1 MPKYSQPTPK
11 QINFL
16 VEAGKEFSQ
25 SIDLSDFKDLKD
37 AETLPDRMFSFV
49 CDKILKSE
57 DNEIKIEL
65 PRFLMFRGYSEFIS
79 VSTKASI
86 MALKGM

>member
-16 VEAGKEFSQ
+16 VETGKEFSQ
-25 SIDLSDFKDLKD
+25 SIDLSDFKD

-65 PRFLMFRGYSEFIS
+65 SRFLMFRGYSEFIS
-79 VSTKASI
+79 ISTKASI
-86 MALKGM
+86 MALKEM

>member
-16 VEAGKEFSQ
+16 VEAGREFSQ
-25 SIDLSDFKDLKD
+25 SIDLSDFKD

-65 PRFLMFRGYSEFIS
+65 SRFLMFRGYSEFIS
-79 VSTKASI
+79 VSTKASL

>member
-16 VEAGKEFSQ
+16 VETGREFSQ
-25 SIDLSDFKDLKD
+25 SIDLSDFKD

-65 PRFLMFRGYSEFIS
+65 SRFLMFRGYSEFIS
-79 VSTKASI
+79 VSTKASL
-86 MALKGM
+86 MALKEM

>member
-11 QINFL
+11 QIDFL
-16 VEAGKEFSQ
+16 LETGKEFSQ
-25 SIDLSDFKDLKD
+25 SIDLSDFKD

-65 PRFLMFRGYSEFIS
+65 SRFLMFGGYSEFIK
-79 VSTKASI
+79 VSAEASI
-86 MALKGM
+86 MALKEM

>member
-25 SIDLSDFKDLKD
+25 SIDLSDFKD

>member
-16 VEAGKEFSQ
+16 VETGREFSQ
-25 SIDLSDFKDLKD
+25 SIDLSDFKD

-65 PRFLMFRGYSEFIS
+65 SRFLMFRGYSEFIS

-86 MALKGM
+86 MALKEM

>member
-11 QINFL
+11 QIDFL
-16 VEAGKEFSQ
+16 METGKEFSQ
-25 SIDLSDFKDLKD
+25 SIDLSDFKD

-65 PRFLMFRGYSEFIS
+65 SRFLMFRGYSEFIS

-86 MALKGM
+86 MALKEM

>member
-16 VEAGKEFSQ
+16 VETGREFSQ
-25 SIDLSDFKDLKD
+25 SIDLSDFKD
-37 AETLPDRMFSFV
+37 AETLPDRMFAFV

-65 PRFLMFRGYSEFIS
+65 SRFLMFRGYSEFIS
-79 VSTKASI
+79 VSAKASL
-86 MALKGM
+86 MALKEM

>member
-16 VEAGKEFSQ
+16 VETGREFSQ
-25 SIDLSDFKDLKD
+25 SIDLSDFKD

-65 PRFLMFRGYSEFIS
+65 SRFLMFRGYSEFIS
-79 VSTKASI
+79 ISTKASI
-86 MALKGM
+86 MALKEM

>member
-1 MPKYSQPTPK
+1 MPKYSQPTSK
-11 QINFL
+11 QIDFL
-16 VEAGKEFSQ
+16 METGKEFSQ
-25 SIDLSDFKDLKD
+25 SIDLSDSKD

-65 PRFLMFRGYSEFIS
+65 SRFLMFRGYSEFIS